1 MRVLIVIALLVGAA
15 FMILYL
21 LTDLARE
28 LSRHSFQA
36 PPDLDS
42 GDDWDVAADEFT
54 GTAAQM
60 VYRTERQAVSRYAIE
75 RMRGNHIPGSSS
87 ALDDLRSAL

>member
-1 MRVLIVIALLVGAA
+1 MRVLIVIALLVAAA
-15 FMILYL
+15 FVL
-21 LTDLARE
+21 LLVLADLVRD

-36 PPDLDS
+36 PPDLES

-54 GTAAQM
+54 STAPP
-60 VYRTERQAVSRYAIE
+60 VFDCTERRAISWHPIGK
-75 RMRGNHIPGSSS
+75 MRGDDIPESSN

>member
-1 MRVLIVIALLVGAA
+1 MRPRIVAVVEILERLMRVLIVIALLIGAA

-36 PPDLDS
+36 PPDLDN
-42 GDDWDVAADEFT
+42 GDDWDA
-54 GTAAQM
+54 
-60 VYRTERQAVSRYAIE
+60 ERQAVSQYPIE
-75 RMRGNHIPGSSS
+75 GMRRDRIPGSSN